1 VCFHYLV
8 LFFIITLFSIPTA
21 AAKDLMDPIIVTATK
36 IKTKDTKATYA
47 SEIYN
52 RKDIERSGAV
62 SLYDFLNH
70 NTSTAVMPS
79 YGNTFNQLID
89 IRGFGLTDGFK
100 NVAITVNGRRLN
112 NIDSVPQKLS
122 DLGINNIDRIEI
134 TKGSGSVVHGDGA
147 TGGSIQIY
155 TRDTTETNL
164 KGTVGN
170 YGINTG
176 SFTTGLS
183 KDKFMLSASGSHY
196 QQDGFSD
203 KGPDGIK
210 DRASSK
216 NYSAKLRYFP
226 TESSELFI
234 EKDYAHVN
242 VRYPNALAL
251 STFLADPD
259 SNFKTTAGLTNYSFE
274 TSNTNNLSLGG
285 NIELTPNLEVSLDY
299 THQDKVI
306 VLSTHKQYH
315 SNAVNSSL
323 NFRRGHFEIIT
334 GVQTW
339 QGKRRNTYGT
349 ATKTNTGVF
358 VQTNYDAGDNLFSAG
373 GRRENVSYS
382 FDTKTGS
389 DLLTAYDLGFNRTLN
404 DNLSIFSNFNYAF
417 LAPDV
422 DRFFNYDGEF
432 NGFISP
438 TRTQTLNLGLNHVTQ
453 KNKLKATVFGMK
465 LKKEQ
470 FYNPKTWV
478 NTNFDKSHKYGFEL
492 QNTHNFNNALSTTI
506 NYAYT
511 QAIIDRIENFS
522 GLGCSDF
529 CDGKFLPGV
538 SDHNITLGIN
548 YKPTSK
554 SRIVL
559 AQNYRSEAYALDD
572 FSNSFNQKNSAYTS
586 TDVSYSYAHK
596 TDAGKSL
603 FNWWPS
609 GPRQVEF
616 IVKVENLFEQT
627 NGLWLKDDAIY
638 PTKFTRN
645 MSLGTKLSF

>member
-1 VCFHYLV
+1 MYFHYLV
-8 LFFIITLFSIPTA
+8 LFFIIALFSIPTA

-62 SLYDFLNH
+62 SLYDFLNQS
-70 NTSTAVMPS
+70 TSIAVMPS

-100 NVAITVNGRRLN
+100 NVAITVNGRRFN

-122 DLGINNIDRIEI
+122 DIGINNIERIEI

-155 TRDTTETNL
+155 TRDTTETVVQSS
-164 KGTVGN
+164 VGN

-183 KDKFMLSASGSHY
+183 KDKFIWSLSGSHY
-196 QQDGFSD
+196 QQDGFSESQ
-203 KGPDGIK
+203 PDGNK
-210 DRASSK
+210 DRGNTK
-216 NYSAKLRYFP
+216 NYSTKLKYFP
-226 TESSELFI
+226 TDSSELYI
-234 EKDYAHVN
+234 EKDYGHVN
-242 VRYPNALAL
+242 IRYPNALTQE
-251 STFLADPD
+251 TFEQNPG
-259 SNFKTTAGLTNYSFE
+259 SSYKTTVGPTNYTFE
-274 TSNTNNLSLGG
+274 TSNTNNLHLGG
-285 NIELTPNLEVSLDY
+285 SIELTPNLEINLDY
-299 THQDKVI
+299 AHQDKVI
-306 VLSTHKQYH
+306 VNSTHKQYH
-315 SNAVNSSL
+315 SNAVNTDL
-323 NFRRGHFEIIT
+323 NYRKGPFEIIS

-339 QGKRRNTYGT
+339 QGKRKNTYGT
-349 ATKTNTGVF
+349 ATKSNTGVF

-438 TRTQTLNLGLNHVTQ
+438 TRTQTLNLGLNHVTSN
-453 KNKLKATVFGMK
+453 NKLKATVFGMK

-470 FYNPKTWV
+470 FYNPKTYV
-478 NTNFDKSHKYGFEL
+478 NTNIDKSHKYELEL
-492 QNTHNFNNALSTTI
+492 QNTYNFNNALSTTF
-506 NYAYT
+506 NYVYT
-511 QAIIDRIENFS
+511 QAIIDRIERFS
-522 GLGCSDF
+522 ELTCSDF

-572 FSNSFNQKNSAYTS
+572 FSNSFSQKNSAYTS
-586 TDVSYSYAHK
+586 TDVSYSYTHK
-596 TDAGKSL
+596 TDGGKSL
-603 FNWWPS
+603 FNWWAS

-616 IVKVENLFEQT
+616 IAKVDNLFDQI
-627 NGLWLKDDAIY
+627 NGLWLYDDAIY

-645 MSLGTKLSF
+645 ISLRAKFNF

>member
-1 VCFHYLV
+1 MQ
-8 LFFIITLFSIPTA
+8 LFYFLLSLIITLFSTSTSI
-21 AAKDLMDPIIVTATK
+21 AKDLMDPVIVTATK
-36 IKTKDTKATYA
+36 VKTQDTKATYA
-47 SEIYN
+47 SEVYS
-52 RKDIERSGAV
+52 REDIEKSGAV
-62 SLYDFLNH
+62 SLYDFLNQS
-70 NTSTAVMPS
+70 TSIAVMPS
-79 YGNTFNQLID
+79 YGNTLNQLID
-89 IRGFGLTDGFK
+89 IRGFGLTEGFK
-100 NVAITVNGRRLN
+100 HVAITVNGRRFN

-122 DLGINNIDRIEI
+122 DIGINNIERIEI

-155 TRDTTETNL
+155 TRDTTETAVQSS
-164 KGTVGN
+164 VGN

-183 KDKFMLSASGSHY
+183 KDKFIWSLSGSHY
-196 QQDGFSD
+196 QQDGFSESQ
-203 KGPDGIK
+203 PDGNK
-210 DRASSK
+210 DRGNTK
-216 NYSAKLRYFP
+216 NYSTKLKYFP
-226 TESSELFI
+226 TDSSELYI
-234 EKDYAHVN
+234 EKDYGHVN
-242 VRYPNALAL
+242 IRYPNSLTQE
-251 STFLADPD
+251 TFEQNPG
-259 SNFKTTAGLTNYSFE
+259 SSYKTTVGPTNYTFE
-274 TSNTNNLSLGG
+274 TSNTNNLNLGG
-285 NIELTPNLEVSLDY
+285 SVELTPNLEINLDY
-299 THQDKVI
+299 AHQDKVI
-306 VLSTHKQYH
+306 VNSTHKQYH
-315 SNAVNSSL
+315 SNAVNTDL
-323 NFRRGHFEIIT
+323 NYRKGPFEIIS

-349 ATKTNTGVF
+349 GSKINTGVF
-358 VQTNYDAGDNLFSAG
+358 VQTNYDLGNTLFSVG
-373 GRRENVSYS
+373 GRTEFIHYTFNENKDSNKEQSY
-382 FDTKTGS
+382 DIG
-389 DLLTAYDLGFNRTLN
+389 LNRTLN

-417 LAPDV
+417 LSPDI
-422 DRFFNYDGEF
+422 DRWFDYNGVF

-470 FYNPKTWV
+470 FFNPKTWK

-492 QNTHNFNNALSTTI
+492 KNTYNFNNALSTTI

-522 GLGCSDF
+522 GLGCSVF
-529 CDGKFLPGV
+529 CDGKFLPGL

-559 AQNYRSEAYALDD
+559 VQSYRSEAYALED
-572 FSNSFNQKNSAYTS
+572 FSNSFQQKNNAYTS

-596 TDAGKSL
+596 ADARKSL

-616 IVKVENLFEQT
+616 IVKAENLFEQS
-627 NGLWLKDDAIY
+627 NGLWLRDDVVY

-645 MSLGTKLSF
+645 VSLGAKFNF

>member
-1 VCFHYLV
+1 MQ
-8 LFFIITLFSIPTA
+8 LFYFLLLIIITLFYSSTSI
-21 AAKDLMDPIIVTATK
+21 AKDLMDPVIVTATK
-36 IKTKDTKATYA
+36 VKTQDTKATYA
-47 SEIYN
+47 SEVYS
-52 RKDIERSGAV
+52 REDIEKSGAV
-62 SLYDFLNH
+62 SLYDFLNQS
-70 NTSTAVMPS
+70 TSTAIMPS
-79 YGNTFNQLID
+79 YGNTLNQLID
-89 IRGFGLTDGFK
+89 IRGFGLTEGFK
-100 NVAITVNGRRLN
+100 NVAITVNGRRFN

-122 DLGINNIDRIEI
+122 DIGINNIERIEI

-155 TRDTTETNL
+155 TRDTTETVVQSS
-164 KGTVGN
+164 VGN

-183 KDKFMLSASGSHY
+183 KDKFIWSLSGSHY
-196 QQDGFSD
+196 QQSGFSESQ
-203 KGPDGIK
+203 PDGNK
-210 DRASSK
+210 DRGNTK
-216 NYSAKLRYFP
+216 NYSTKLKYFP
-226 TESSELFI
+226 TDSSELYI
-234 EKDYAHVN
+234 EKDYGHVN
-242 VRYPNALAL
+242 IRYPNALTQE
-251 STFLADPD
+251 TFEQNPG
-259 SNFKTTAGLTNYSFE
+259 SSYKTTVGPTNYTFE
-274 TSNTNNLSLGG
+274 TSNTNNLNLGG
-285 NIELTPNLEVSLDY
+285 SVELTPNLEINLDY
-299 THQDKVI
+299 AHQDKVI
-306 VLSTHKQYH
+306 VNSTHKQYH
-315 SNAVNSSL
+315 SNAVNTDL
-323 NFRRGHFEIIT
+323 NYRKGPFEIIS

-349 ATKTNTGVF
+349 GSKSNTGVF
-358 VQTNYDAGDNLFSAG
+358 VQTNYDLGNILFSVG
-373 GRRENVSYS
+373 GRTEFIHYTFNENKDSNKEQSY
-382 FDTKTGS
+382 DIG
-389 DLLTAYDLGFNRTLN
+389 LNRTLN

-417 LAPDV
+417 LSPDI
-422 DRFFNYDGEF
+422 DRWFDYNGVF

-453 KNKLKATVFGMK
+453 KNKLQATVFGVK

-470 FYNPKTWV
+470 FYNPKTWK

-492 QNTHNFNNALSTTI
+492 KNTYNFNNALSTTI

-511 QAIIDRIENFS
+511 QAIIDRIEIFS

-529 CDGKFLPGV
+529 CDGKFLPGL

-559 AQNYRSEAYALDD
+559 VQNYRSKAYALED
-572 FSNSFNQKNSAYTS
+572 FSNSFQQKNSAYTS

-596 TDAGKSL
+596 TDARKSL

-616 IVKVENLFEQT
+616 IVKVENLFEQS
-627 NGLWLKDDAIY
+627 NGLWLREDVVY

-645 MSLGTKLSF
+645 VSLGAKFNF

>member
-1 VCFHYLV
+1 MQ
-8 LFFIITLFSIPTA
+8 LFYFLLSIIITLFFSSTSI
-21 AAKDLMDPIIVTATK
+21 AKDLMDPVIVTATK
-36 IKTKDTKATYA
+36 VKIQDTKATYA
-47 SEIYN
+47 SEVYS
-52 RKDIERSGAV
+52 REDIEKSGAV
-62 SLYDFLNH
+62 SLYDFLNQS
-70 NTSTAVMPS
+70 TSTAIMPS
-79 YGNTFNQLID
+79 YGNTLNQLID
-89 IRGFGLTDGFK
+89 IRGFGLTEGFK
-100 NVAITVNGRRLN
+100 HVAITVNGRRFN

-122 DLGINNIDRIEI
+122 DIGINNIERIEI

-155 TRDTTETNL
+155 TRDTTETVVQSS
-164 KGTVGN
+164 VGN

-183 KDKFMLSASGSHY
+183 KDKFIWSLSGSHY
-196 QQDGFSD
+196 QQSGFSESQ
-203 KGPDGIK
+203 PDGNK
-210 DRASSK
+210 DRGNTK
-216 NYSAKLRYFP
+216 NYSTKLKYFP
-226 TESSELFI
+226 TDSSELYI
-234 EKDYAHVN
+234 EKDYGHVN
-242 VRYPNALAL
+242 IRYPNALTQE
-251 STFLADPD
+251 TFEQNPG
-259 SNFKTTAGLTNYSFE
+259 SSYKTTVGPTNYTFE
-274 TSNTNNLSLGG
+274 TSNTNNLNLGG
-285 NIELTPNLEVSLDY
+285 SVELTPNLEINLDY
-299 THQDKVI
+299 AHQDKVI
-306 VLSTHKQYH
+306 VNSTHKQYH
-315 SNAVNSSL
+315 SNAVNTDL
-323 NFRRGHFEIIT
+323 NYRKGPFEIIS

-349 ATKTNTGVF
+349 GSKSNTGVF
-358 VQTNYDAGDNLFSAG
+358 VQTNYDLGNTLFSVG
-373 GRRENVSYS
+373 GRTEFIHYTFNENKDSNKEQSY
-382 FDTKTGS
+382 DIG
-389 DLLTAYDLGFNRTLN
+389 LNRTLN

-417 LAPDV
+417 LSPDI
-422 DRFFNYDGEF
+422 DRWFDYNGVF

-453 KNKLKATVFGMK
+453 KNKLQATVFGVK

-470 FYNPKTWV
+470 FYNPKTWK

-492 QNTHNFNNALSTTI
+492 KNTYNFNNALSTTI

-511 QAIIDRIENFS
+511 QAIIDRVENFS

-529 CDGKFLPGV
+529 CDGKFLPGL

-559 AQNYRSEAYALDD
+559 VQNYRSKAYALED
-572 FSNSFNQKNSAYTS
+572 FSNSFQQKNSAYTS

-596 TDAGKSL
+596 TDARKSL

-616 IVKVENLFEQT
+616 IVKVENLFEQS
-627 NGLWLKDDAIY
+627 NGLWLREDVVY

-645 MSLGTKLSF
+645 VSLGAKFNF